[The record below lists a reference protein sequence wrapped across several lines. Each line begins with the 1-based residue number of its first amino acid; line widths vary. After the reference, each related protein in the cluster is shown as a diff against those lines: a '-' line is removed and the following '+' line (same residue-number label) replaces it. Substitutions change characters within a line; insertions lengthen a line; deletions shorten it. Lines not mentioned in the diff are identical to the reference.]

1 MTETV
6 AILFIFF
13 LFILFGLLFYFSFER
28 SSFEGK
34 VAQQS
39 VDNALFTSLNALF
52 LPELRCSKGENIP
65 VKDCIDLYK
74 IDAARE
80 HMTKESDYYFDILG
94 FSSLV
99 VQQIYPEPEQR
110 WVVYNKTP
118 ENVGRVVNTPLPVA
132 LFDPVGRKFSYGVLT
147 VETYS

>member
-1 MTETV
+1 MTETI

-13 LFILFGLLFYFSFER
+13 VFILFGLLFYFSFER

-39 VDNALFTSLNALF
+39 VDNALFTSLGALF

-74 IDAARE
+74 IDAAQER
-80 HMTKESDYYFDILG
+80 MIQESDYYFDILG
-94 FSSLV
+94 FSSLIV
-99 VQQIYPEPEQR
+99 RQVYPEPQQ

-118 ENVGRVVNTPLPVA
+118 EKVVRLVSTPLPVA
-132 LFDPVGRKFSYGVLT
+132 LFNPVVRKFSYGVLT